1 MMVHVKQ
8 YNQVC
13 SLVYEKCINQLK
25 VRISVSIDSNLVSVL
40 TYYSI
45 NNSVKKKMK
54 LKHE

>member
-25 VRISVSIDSNLVSVL
+25 VRI
-40 TYYSI
+40 Y
-45 NNSVKKKMK
+45 
-54 LKHE
+54 KHEINEKNNFV